1 MDLVRAGLGY
11 LAQQDVA
18 SLPTVT
24 QARLLRELE
33 RAESQHTAARA
44 RVLSVFDGQWGFR
57 DDGHGGPHPWLT
69 WQTRVT
75 GKAASGAVGWMR
87 RLQAHPVVGDALA
100 AGTVSA
106 SYARKI
112 CEWAGMLPVM
122 LRDAGAQIL
131 VDAAAGGAGLDD
143 LSGMAEDM
151 FSRCAPP
158 DRDVDDDARFGD
170 RFFRLT
176 RLFQG
181 HGRADGD
188 LTPECLA
195 ALTEVLDTL
204 GKKGGPEDRR
214 SAGQRGHD
222 ALEEAMRLLLA
233 SGCLPERAGQPAQ
246 VQLHLGLDELLSMPG
261 AAQAARAW
269 LEAHL
274 GTPTGA
280 DPPASERGGADQPA
294 GDQPAGDPP
303 GGDPPASEPGVA
315 KQPGSDPG
323 SGDPPGGEPGG
334 DDPSA
339 SERGVADQA
348 EGEPGGKPPGGEP
361 PGGEPCG
368 GGGPGPG
375 SARPG
380 EGSPFWPDP
389 QDLFSWPDP
398 RAARRFAAGTGEP
411 GWLTGKAAE
420 AYSCDAKIAPM
431 VCGHLDRNAL
441 ARAVTAFL
449 AGDLA
454 NLVTDA
460 DPVPVPGPRCQ
471 CDEHPAPSRAAMP
484 GALPSTSQPGQ
495 PAASR
500 DSLTPGGLARLQ
512 DTLLRYAV
520 SLLSGPAGLAAY
532 LRTQLTGGFFPSPSL
547 PLDLGEPTEQVP
559 PHLRRAVIKRDRHCR
574 FPGCAAPPVRC
585 HVHHLIPRSKGGP
598 TRLDNLTLLCHFHHL
613 VVIHRW
619 GWALTLHADGTTTAK
634 SPDGIRTLHSH
645 GPPPGQDTLWAD
657 RPGHGPPAT
666 AA

>member
-1 MDLVRAGLGY
+1 MSAPAQPAASFSSVDEAMDLVRAGLGY

-158 DRDVDDDARFGD
+158 DSDSDREQARFGD

-204 GKKGGPEDRR
+204 GKKAGPEDRR

-274 GTPTGA
+274 GTPPAPAA
-280 DPPASERGGADQPA
+280 DPPAADPPA
-294 GDQPAGDPP
+294 GDQP

-315 KQPGSDPG
+315 EQPGGEPG

-334 DDPSA
+334 GDPSA

-348 EGEPGGKPPGGEP
+348 EGEPGGGDPPGGEP
-361 PGGEPCG
+361 SGE
-368 GGGPGPG
+368 GGPGPG

-460 DPVPVPGPRCQ
+460 DPAPVPGPRCQ
-471 CDEHPAPSRAAMP
+471 CDEHPAPRRAPIP

-520 SLLSGPAGLAAY
+520 SLLSGPAGPRRLPADPAHQ
-532 LRTQLTGGFFPSPSL
+532 RVL
-547 PLDLGEPTEQVP
+547 PLTQP
-559 PHLRRAVIKRDRHCR
+559 PARPRRAHRASPPAPAPRRDQARPALSFPRLRRPARPLPRASPD
-574 FPGCAAPPVRC
+574 PPVQR
-585 HVHHLIPRSKGGP
+585 R
-598 TRLDNLTLLCHFHHL
+598 
-613 VVIHRW
+613 
-619 GWALTLHADGTTTAK
+619 
-634 SPDGIRTLHSH
+634 PDA
-645 GPPPGQDTLWAD
+645 PGQPDAALPLPPSGGHPPVGLEPDPARRRHHHRQKPRRDQDPPQPRTAT
-657 RPGHGPPAT
+657 RPGHLVG
-666 AA
+666 

>member
-1 MDLVRAGLGY
+1 M
-11 LAQQDVA
+11 
-18 SLPTVT
+18 
-24 QARLLRELE
+24 
-33 RAESQHTAARA
+33 
-44 RVLSVFDGQWGFR
+44 
-57 DDGHGGPHPWLT
+57 
-69 WQTRVT
+69 
-75 GKAASGAVGWMR
+75 
-87 RLQAHPVVGDALA
+87 VGDALA

-112 CEWAGMLPVM
+112 CDWASHLPVV

-131 VDAAAGGAGLDD
+131 VDAAAGGADLDD

-158 DRDVDDDARFGD
+158 DSDSDREQARFRD

-195 ALTEVLDTL
+195 AVTEVLDTL
-204 GKKGGPEDRR
+204 GKKGGPEDNRT
-214 SAGQRGHD
+214 AGQRGHD

-274 GTPTGA
+274 GTPPAPAA
-280 DPPASERGGADQPA
+280 DP
-294 GDQPAGDPP
+294 PAGDPP
-303 GGDPPASEPGVA
+303 A
-315 KQPGSDPG
+315 
-323 SGDPPGGEPGG
+323 GEP
-334 DDPSA
+334 
-339 SERGVADQA
+339 RVADQA
-348 EGEPGGKPPGGEP
+348 EGEPGSRGDPSGGEP
-361 PGGEPCG
+361 SG

-441 ARAVTAFL
+441 ARAITAFL

-460 DPVPVPGPRCQ
+460 DPAPVPGPRCA
-471 CDEHPAPSRAAMP
+471 CDEHPPPRRAPIP
-484 GALPSTSQPGQ
+484 GAPPSTSQPP
-495 PAASR
+495 PAA
-500 DSLTPGGLARLQ
+500 
-512 DTLLRYAV
+512 
-520 SLLSGPAGLAAY
+520 
-532 LRTQLTGGFFPSPSL
+532 
-547 PLDLGEPTEQVP
+547 
-559 PHLRRAVIKRDRHCR
+559 
-574 FPGCAAPPVRC
+574 
-585 HVHHLIPRSKGGP
+585 
-598 TRLDNLTLLCHFHHL
+598 TR
-613 VVIHRW
+613 
-619 GWALTLHADGTTTAK
+619 
-634 SPDGIRTLHSH
+634 
-645 GPPPGQDTLWAD
+645 
-657 RPGHGPPAT
+657 
-666 AA
+666 